1 METPYLFVY
10 GTLMSTAT
18 GFLGQ
23 TQRARLKGE
32 SEPVGPATV
41 GGRLYDLGRYPG
53 LVVTS
58 PASAA
63 GRPAGVQSV
72 SGAFSGAGARDVVFG
87 EVVKLIDARRSLRW
101 LDAYE
106 GVYGD
111 GGRAGDEYLRRP
123 AEVWLRGP
131 GGRSDRDAPAE
142 AAAEAQALSAWAY
155 VYQGRFDPRMQIRSG
170 VWSVR

>member
-23 TQRARLKGE
+23 TQRARLAGE
-32 SEPVGPATV
+32 SEPVGAAFV

-53 LVVTS
+53 LVV
-58 PASAA
+58 AGAA
-63 GRPAGVQSV
+63 PVAGKLAGVQH
-72 SGAFSGAGARDVVFG
+72 GPCAGMRNVVYG
-87 EVVKLIDARRSLRW
+87 EVVKLIDARASLRW

-131 GGRSDRDAPAE
+131 GGQVDEARQVEELKPAPS
-142 AAAEAQALSAWAY
+142 LSAWVY

-170 VWSVR
+170 VWAAR

>member
-23 TQRARLKGE
+23 TQRARLAGE
-32 SEPVGPATV
+32 SEPVGPAAV

-58 PASAA
+58 PVSVA
-63 GRPAGVQSV
+63 GRSARVQPV
-72 SGAFSGAGARDVVFG
+72 SGAASGEGARDIVFG
-87 EVVKLIDARRSLRW
+87 EVVKLIDPRRSLRW
-101 LDAYE
+101 LDTYE

-123 AEVWLRGP
+123 AEVWLCGP
-131 GGRSDRDAPAE
+131 GGLSDQDAPAG
-142 AAAEAQALSAWAY
+142 AGAEVQALSAWVY

-170 VWSVR
+170 VWSAR